1 MLATVTAP
9 RCRTNPLP
17 VVRHILCRRTIPC
30 DNETNISAP
39 HSGAPRQP
47 HPSAYSPSIF
57 PIGASPP
64 ANYSRVASRPKSDT
78 TPKVGTDARL
88 SEHRRRSPR
97 QAAAA
102 HGAHRV
108 GHAGAAEW
116 GKRCPG
122 SRRKES
128 RSCPSGPRPADKQA
142 FCSTGACARCDG
154 RLSASGTLL
163 DRFYRIGTRCADNGN
178 FVPPSKPAIFLLVVL
193 HTVCRI
199 YSAFLPADIALA
211 PRPNPS
217 SATSP
222 GSAPHSAS
230 DPTQIGRNISD
241 P

>member
-1 MLATVTAP
+1 MAP
-9 RCRTNPLP
+9 P
-17 VVRHILCRRTIPC
+17 
-30 DNETNISAP
+30 
-39 HSGAPRQP
+39 QP
-47 HPSAYSPSIF
+47 HPSAYSHPAF
-57 PIGASPP
+57 SPLVLP
-64 ANYSRVASRPKSDT
+64 LLLIIVVSQAALSRTQRPKLKRT
-78 TPKVGTDARL
+78 RL

-108 GHAGAAEW
+108 GRPGAAEW
-116 GKRCPG
+116 GKRCLG

-142 FCSTGACARCDG
+142 SCSTGACARCDG

-178 FVPPSKPAIFLLVVL
+178 FVPPSQPAIFLLVVL

-211 PRPNPS
+211 PRPNLPRLLPQVPHRIQQATPHR
-217 SATSP
+217 SAATFLIHRTKPTSP
-222 GSAPHSAS
+222 DQREAKSH
-230 DPTQIGRNISD
+230 RLKEL
-241 P
+241 